1 MRTSKKSHLLN
12 RLFLTTIASVGL
24 LGCAA
29 TPDKMVDLQMGMT
42 RAQVLQTMGSPT
54 SVSSINGRE
63 YLNYSLC
70 VNQCAGPIPFR
81 QFRPFYV
88 RLIDG
93 KVESF
98 GEKGD
103 FDSTKTPTTRIEID
117 KTERSTTVNRTPTQ
131 EADIFAE
138 LRKLKELLDAGI
150 ITQAEFDARKKL
162 ILSR

>member
-1 MRTSKKSHLLN
+1 MHKLIKSPRSNFSIMSTFAL
-12 RLFLTTIASVGL
+12 VGL

-29 TPDKMVDLQMGMT
+29 TPVRMVDLQMGLN
-42 RAQVLQTMGSPT
+42 RAQVVQIMGSPT
-54 SVSSINGRE
+54 SVSSINESE
-63 YLNYSLC
+63 YLNYNLC

-81 QFRPFYV
+81 EFRPFYV
-88 RLIDG
+88 RLING

-103 FDSTKTPTTRIEID
+103 FDSTKTPITRVEID
-117 KTERSTTVNRTPTQ
+117 KTERSTTINRTPTQ
-131 EADIFAE
+131 EADMFAE

>member
-1 MRTSKKSHLLN
+1 M
-12 RLFLTTIASVGL
+12 I
-24 LGCAA
+24 
-29 TPDKMVDLQMGMT
+29 DLQMGMT
-42 RAQVLQTMGSPT
+42 RAQAVQTMGSPT
-54 SVSSINGRE
+54 SVSSINGSE

-88 RLIDG
+88 RLING

-117 KTERSTTVNRTPTQ
+117 KTERSTTVNRTPTP

>member
-1 MRTSKKSHLLN
+1 MSAPIGTRLTLLTV
-12 RLFLTTIASVGL
+12 FTLTAIGL

-29 TPDKMVDLQMGMT
+29 TPEKMIDLQMGMS
-42 RAQVLQTMGSPT
+42 RDQVVHTMGSPT
-54 SVSSINGRE
+54 SVSRINESE

-70 VNQCAGPIPFR
+70 VTQCAGPIPFR

-88 RLIDG
+88 RLING

-117 KTERSTTVNRTPTQ
+117 RTDRSTATNNTSASQT
-131 EADIFAE
+131 DMFAE

-150 ITQAEFDARKKL
+150 ITQAEFDARKTL